1 MKTRI
6 RLLVSCAGLAAALL
20 AAPTSAGSS
29 VRLFVRADAP
39 AGGDGLSWSS
49 AYNDLQD
56 AIEDA
61 ESNPSVGEIWV
72 AQGLYLPSRR
82 EGLETPR
89 SETFKIPN
97 NVAVYGGF
105 RGDENTL
112 AVPPITE
119 RRYETILSGDLGQND
134 GQTIFTDNATNVVR
148 FAQSG
153 ALDGLTIERGR
164 ADGGG
169 TVGSS
174 GGGGARDSTIT
185 SGAIDLKNCV
195 FRFNSAINGGGVFV
209 LQSSSL
215 RVHACVFENNS
226 SVDGGGGLYSGADF
240 LVITSSAFL
249 RNTASGLNGEGG
261 GLLAG
266 GIFNTVTNCTFVK
279 NHAGLGAGGIEVAG
293 PGLSARNSIFWGNT
307 GGHSTV
313 ELNQFNGHFASA
325 AFSIIQGLGTFYGGM
340 PANTAADPLLL
351 PIARGPDT
359 LWNTSDDVLGYV
371 PGVGS
376 PALNSGDNNA
386 DIDNSNKD
394 FDPLPATEVRGG
406 ARIAHCNDPDPP
418 AQVDRGAAEVQ
429 PGEPAYWIQLEGGS
443 WSSPSNWLDGTIGDN
458 CHGAVFGGLDP
469 FTTSSF
475 VNIPGKYL
483 ATPAFLDVRDAEI
496 FMTVGELAFLDASGS
511 FAGIEGFV
519 RVDGGSLQLAPS
531 GKFQPFGQTRR
542 LVVGDELRG
551 LMSLTSFTL
560 EVDGPADV
568 GGDSSIVG
576 LLDGA
581 SLQVA
586 GDLTL
591 APYTTDSA
599 LVEVDGDSQLGVSGA
614 LIVGEAGFG
623 EFGTLGSTSA
633 ADLRIGGMSG
643 GAGLFRADPGST
655 TSVSGNVEIGLAGLG
670 GSELLIHSPFF
681 FGAQVVAVGPGSS
694 ITGDGAIDGAVDNR
708 GVVSPGLSGDA
719 YAGDELLV
727 NGWYLQQR
735 LPGQDATDSG
745 SLVIDIDSGEA
756 MFSDRLIVSGM
767 ATLGGGLFLRGVDG
781 FDPAVNGT
789 GVSPLSALSISGQFD
804 VVFTPFFPDGR
815 FLRVRY
821 ENIVR
826 ERGFGGFVTVY
837 VDVLNSSLEF
847 DEGDAVTI
855 EPGAS
860 ASAAATDFFDA
871 DPFVDLAVTLPS
883 DDAEELGCVLV
894 LANEGNDG
902 EVWQGYTVAQCVTV
916 GRDPSAVATGDFNG
930 DSRPD
935 LAVANRADNTVS
947 VLINDGE
954 GDFSFLPPIT
964 LVVGKAPVDIGAADL
979 DLDGFVDIVTANE
992 IGGGASVLFGQGLAS
1007 FAPAIDIPTG
1017 ESPSSLSINDFS
1029 DAPGLEIAVANR
1041 GSGTITIIADDGQRA
1056 LGGVADIDLGDGG
1069 VPDDVDSGIVDNDKD
1084 VDIVGANPTPPP
1096 PPGSGGPTTNTGSV
1110 VVVRRDRNSPTGF
1123 SAPVNVPAG
1132 SEPTSVAL
1140 TDTDGDGDRDIAVV
1154 TSDDTRSGEFIRLI
1168 RNDLVPADGQLVFTP
1183 WQDVQTG
1190 DDPTFVL
1197 PADVNGDGLDDLVTL
1212 NTISNALRGV
1222 STSQVTVLLNAYQGP
1237 LPGDVDGDGLVNM
1250 TDLNLVLQNFN
1261 TFGIGLPGDL
1271 DNDDF
1276 VGFGDLNTVLSNF
1289 NN

>member
-6 RLLVSCAGLAAALL
+6 SLLVSCAGLAAGLL
-20 AAPTSAGSS
+20 SPAASAGSS

-61 ESNPSVGEIWV
+61 EGDPSVGEIWV
-72 AQGLYLPSRR
+72 ARGLYLPSRR
-82 EGLETPR
+82 EGSETPR

-112 AVPPITE
+112 SVPPITA
-119 RRYETILSGDLGQND
+119 RRYETILSGDIGQND
-134 GQTIFTDNATNVVR
+134 GQSIFTDNATNVVR

-174 GGGGARDSTIT
+174 GGGGVRDSTVV
-185 SGAIDLKNCV
+185 SGDIALNNCV

-215 RVHACVFENNS
+215 RVHACVFENNAAADS
-226 SVDGGGGLYSGADF
+226 GGGLYSGADF

-279 NHAGLGAGGIEVAG
+279 NHAGLGAGGVEVAG

-313 ELNQFNGHFASA
+313 ELNQLNGHFAGASY
-325 AFSIIQGLGTFYGGM
+325 SIIQGLGTFYGGM
-340 PANTAADPLLL
+340 PANTASDPLLL
-351 PIARGPDT
+351 PVARGPDK

-406 ARIAHCNDPDPP
+406 VRIAHCNDPDPP

-443 WSSPSNWLDGTIGDN
+443 WSSPSNWLDGTLGDN
-458 CHGAVFGGLDP
+458 CLGAVFGGVDP
-469 FTTSSF
+469 FMTSSF
-475 VNIPGKYL
+475 VNIPGQYL
-483 ATPAFLDVRDAEI
+483 AAPAFIDVRNADI
-496 FMTVGELAFLDASGS
+496 FMTVGDLGFLDATGS
-511 FAGIEGFV
+511 FAGIEGFI
-519 RVDGGSLQLAPS
+519 RVDGGSLDMSSSDETPNA
-531 GKFQPFGQTRR
+531 GQTRR
-542 LVVGDELRG
+542 LIVGDEFSG
-551 LMSLTSFTL
+551 VMTL
-560 EVDGPADV
+560 SNFALQVSGPAMV
-568 GGDSSIVG
+568 GGEASELG
-576 LLDGA
+576 LSLGS
-581 SLQVA
+581 SLQIDS
-586 GDLTL
+586 DLTL
-591 APYTTDSA
+591 APFRTDHAEA
-599 LVEVDGDSQLGVSGA
+599 LIEGGSQLIVSGD
-614 LIVGEAGFG
+614 IVVGEAGSG
-623 EFGTLGSTSA
+623 ELFADGSVNGSN
-633 ADLRIGGMSG
+633 LRIGGQSG
-643 GAGLFRADPGST
+643 GSGVYHADPGSF
-655 TSVSGNVEIGLAGLG
+655 SSFSGNVEVGAIGGGVGELALHGAY
-670 GSELLIHSPFF
+670 F
-681 FGAQVVAVGPGSS
+681 FGAQVVSVAPGSS
-694 ITGDGAIDGAVDNR
+694 ITGDGGILAGVYSR
-708 GVVSPGLSGDA
+708 GIVSPGLSGSD
-719 YAGDELLV
+719 YAGDQIYV
-727 NGWYLQQR
+727 DGWYIQDR
-735 LPGQDATDSG
+735 LPSEDAANSG

-756 MFSDRLIVSGM
+756 MFSDQLIVAGP

-781 FDPAVNGT
+781 FDPAVNGA
-789 GVSPLSALSISGQFD
+789 GVSVIAAPSISGQFD
-804 VVFTPFFPDGR
+804 VVFTPFFADGR

-821 ENIVR
+821 EDVLR
-826 ERGFGGFVTVY
+826 DRGFGGYVTVY
-837 VDVLNSSLEF
+837 VDVLNSSLDFEQG
-847 DEGDAVTI
+847 DEVAI

-860 ASAAATDFFDA
+860 ASAAATDFFDT
-871 DPFVDLAVTLPS
+871 DPFLDLAVTLPS
-883 DDAEELGCVLV
+883 DNPELFGCVLV
-894 LANEGNDG
+894 LSNQGNDG
-902 EVWQGYTVAQCVTV
+902 EMWQGYAVAQCVTV

-930 DSRPD
+930 DGRPD
-935 LAVANRADNTVS
+935 LAVANRADGAVS

-964 LVVGKAPVDIGAADL
+964 LKVGAAPVDIGAADL

-992 IGGGASVLFGQGLAS
+992 VGGGVSVLFGQGMGV
-1007 FAPAIDIPTG
+1007 FAPALDIPTG
-1017 ESPSSLSINDFS
+1017 ESPASLSINDFN

-1056 LGGVADIDLGDGG
+1056 LGGVADIEVGDGG
-1069 VPDDVDSGIVDNDKD
+1069 MPDDLDSGILDNDKD
-1084 VDIVGANPTPPP
+1084 VDIVGANPAQ
-1096 PPGSGGPTTNTGSV
+1096 SPTTNSGSV

-1123 SAPVNVPAG
+1123 SAPVSVPAG

-1154 TSDDTRSGEFIRLI
+1154 TSDDGRGGEFVRLI

-1183 WQDVQTG
+1183 WQDVPTG

-1197 PADVNGDGLDDLVTL
+1197 PADVNGDGLDDLITL

-1237 LPGDVDGDGLVNM
+1237 VPGDVDGDGLVNM
-1250 TDLNLVLQNFN
+1250 NDLNMVLQNFN
-1261 TFGIGLPGDL
+1261 AFGIGLPGDL
-1271 DNDDF
+1271 DGDDF